1 MIKRIL
7 IALDPDM
14 DTKIATMYGISLA
27 KKCGARVTGL
37 ALVDNE
43 QFALTSYEGGG
54 MGSLY
59 YYPGNIQEHFSE
71 AERKEANKLLASFEK
86 SVKTAKVDYSEVM
99 EEGVSY
105 QRIIEDMKYHDLLV
119 IGRDS
124 HFFYNRPKHDT
135 ETMARVVKK
144 SSMPTLVVTKSYQ
157 KVEKVLIA
165 YDESM
170 AAARTL
176 QWFIQLQPFGTDIEI
191 ELVNVNDAH
200 TDLSLQESNLI
211 LRLAQDYLK
220 SHGFN
225 KVNRIVLDSGAPG
238 ELLVEHQRWTGA
250 DLFVLGAHSMSA
262 WKRLTFG
269 STTHYLVT
277 NSDVPLFMCH

>member
-7 IALDPDM
+7 IALDPDL
-14 DTKIATMYGISLA
+14 DTKIATMYGITLA
-27 KKCGARVTGL
+27 KKNSASVTGL

-43 QFALTSYEGGG
+43 QFAVTSYEGGG

-59 YYPGNIQEHFSE
+59 YPGNIQEHFAE
-71 AERKEANKLLASFEK
+71 TERKEANKLLASFKK
-86 SVKTAKVDYSEVM
+86 SVTTAKVDHTEVM

-135 ETMARVVKK
+135 DTMAKVVKK

-170 AAARTL
+170 ASARTL
-176 QWFIQLQPFGTDIEI
+176 QWFVHLQPFGTDLEV
-191 ELVNVNDAH
+191 ELVNVNNDN
-200 TDLSLQESNLI
+200 TKLSLQESNLI
-211 LRLAQDYLK
+211 LRLAEDYLK

-225 KVNRIVLDSGAPG
+225 QVNRIVLDNGSPG
-238 ELLVEHQRWTGA
+238 ELLHEHQKWMGA

-262 WKRLTFG
+262 LKRLTFG
-269 STTHYLVT
+269 STTYYLVT
-277 NSDVPLFMCH
+277 KSDVPLFMCH